1 MDQVGEGIHARSHQR
16 RRRAGRTPLLSSSAA
31 AAGATANGPEATLPK
46 LRDLPDADPEQVPD
60 AIGSYRILRKL
71 GQGGMGAVWLAH
83 RTDGMINR
91 LVALKLP
98 RVSWTRLGLAERLS

>member
-1 MDQVGEGIHARSHQR
+1 LR
-16 RRRAGRTPLLSSSAA
+16 RLFAG
-31 AAGATANGPEATLPK
+31 AGATASGAEATLPK
-46 LRDLPDADPEQVPD
+46 LRDLPEADPEPVPE

-71 GQGGMGAVWLAH
+71 GEGGMGAVWLAH

-98 RVSWTRLGLAERLS
+98 RVSWTRLGIAGRLAKEREIPASPHQHK